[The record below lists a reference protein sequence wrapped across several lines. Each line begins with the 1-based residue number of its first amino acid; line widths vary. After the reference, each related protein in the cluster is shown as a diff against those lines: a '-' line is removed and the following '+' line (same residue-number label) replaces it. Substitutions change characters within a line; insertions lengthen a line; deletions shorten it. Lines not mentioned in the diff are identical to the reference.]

1 MVFILLTLFI
11 VVTMIL
17 VTRLFS
23 LKKEVKKITNQLQNY
38 NTQQKNKKMDM
49 ALIDKDIENLGLEI
63 NKLIDLYVTEYRNRV
78 HFEDEQRQVIANM
91 SHDLRTPLTSVLGY
105 IQMAEATDIPND
117 EKKELLLIAK
127 NRAKRLEALLKDF
140 FEVSVIESTDH
151 HLKSERI
158 NLRNVAIDVL
168 MTFYDR
174 FDEKKL
180 EPNIQIPEYDIIII
194 SDKSAVTRVIENLI
208 SNTITH
214 SEGNIVIRLEEK
226 GSMARLVIKNDAHTL
241 TETDV
246 NQMFDRFY
254 MADQSRLGNSTGLGL
269 SIAKSFM
276 KKMNGTITG
285 QLNNGQLFIVCEWE
299 IMKNK

>member
-23 LKKEVKKITNQLQNY
+23 LKKEVKKITKQLQNY
-38 NTQQKNKKMDM
+38 NTQQINKKVDM
-49 ALIDKDIENLGLEI
+49 ALIDEDIENLGLEI
-63 NKLIDLYVTEYRNRV
+63 NKLIDLYVAEYRNRV
-78 HFEDEQRQVIANM
+78 HFEDEQRQAIANM

-140 FEVSVIESTDH
+140 FEVSVIETTDH

-174 FDEKKL
+174 FDEKKM

-208 SNTITH
+208 SNTIMH

-285 QLNNGQLFIVCEWE
+285 QLNKGQLSIVCEWK
-299 IMKNK
+299 IVKNK

>member
-180 EPNIQIPEYDIIII
+180 EPNIQIPDYDIIII

-285 QLNNGQLFIVCEWE
+285 QLNNGQLSIVCEWE